1 VQALL
6 SISQT
11 VSQHKS
17 MGTLVDHYGQ
27 FVRYSLRHTKPMQMV
42 KLRCDVVV
50 YTGLEDKSSRC
61 IHDHLETI

>member
-1 VQALL
+1 
-6 SISQT
+6 
-11 VSQHKS
+11 